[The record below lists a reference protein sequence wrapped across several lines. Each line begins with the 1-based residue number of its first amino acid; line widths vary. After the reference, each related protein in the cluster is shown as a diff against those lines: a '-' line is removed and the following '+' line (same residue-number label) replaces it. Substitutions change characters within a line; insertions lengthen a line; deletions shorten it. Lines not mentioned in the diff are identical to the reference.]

1 MAVDPLELL
10 KAANNPALTQT
21 NVNAQKTAND
31 LTAGLAKLNS
41 QRAGQLN
48 LANINNAGAADRTAM
63 GLGFTGAPELRNS
76 SPELTIKR
84 GLDNALTGSTTN
96 LNNSGA
102 ALNRAKF
109 GVYPDPPPGSPA
121 QTVQDI
127 KTLTKPGIS
136 VGERTSAAAG
146 NVSKASRET
155 GKTTKA
161 VELNEDGI
169 LEEVTTVNS
178 NKQEGTSKNSAIA
191 AQRSKRIQDSV
202 AAKFKEIER
211 PFKSI
216 EILSQNDS
224 EAVISVDGGPAE
236 TVKIRSVPRKSGE

>member
-84 GLDNALTGSTTN
+84 GLDNALTGSNTN

-136 VGERTSAAAG
+136 VGERTAAAG
-146 NVSKASRET
+146 NVSEASQET
-155 GKTTKA
+155 GETTKSA
-161 VELNEDGI
+161 RLNEGGI

-178 NKQEGTSKNSAIA
+178 NKQKGTSKNSAIA